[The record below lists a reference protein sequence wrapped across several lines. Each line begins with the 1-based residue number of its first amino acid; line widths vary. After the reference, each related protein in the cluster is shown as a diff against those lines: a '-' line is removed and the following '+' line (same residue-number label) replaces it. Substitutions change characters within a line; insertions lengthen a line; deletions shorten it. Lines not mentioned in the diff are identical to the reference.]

1 MILLFALMD
10 QKTETFLGLFAARTR
25 GEAERSYLEILRSEG
40 TLVQKYPQDFPL
52 YEIGTYN
59 ERTGEVRPLVSD
71 DGIKLLPRLL
81 VDAQTVLRL
90 QVEA

>member
-10 QKTETFLGLFAARTR
+10 QKTETFLAPFAARTR

-40 TLVQKYPQDFPL
+40 TLVQKHPQDFPL

-71 DGIKLLPRLL
+71 DGIMLLPRLL